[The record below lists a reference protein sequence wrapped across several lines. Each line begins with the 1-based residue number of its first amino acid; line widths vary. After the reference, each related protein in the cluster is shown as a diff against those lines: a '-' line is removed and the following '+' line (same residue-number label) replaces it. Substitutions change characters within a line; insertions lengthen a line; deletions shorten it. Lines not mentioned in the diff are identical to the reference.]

1 MPNGAAEGTTES
13 GPVVAGQAEA
23 RVDLDA
29 IRSNVG
35 ELVRRSSG
43 AAVMGVVKADG
54 YGHGMLPVARAM
66 LAGGATWL
74 GTAFIDEALAVR
86 ADGIT
91 APTVAWIVPPGT
103 PLDQAVVADIDLGLS
118 TPASIGEVVAASRRA
133 GRPARVHL
141 KVDTGLARGGVS
153 PQDWPQ
159 AVKAAADAERAG
171 HIRVVGVFSHFAC
184 ADEPNHP
191 SIERQLDAFQIA
203 LKTVEKSGLRPEVRH
218 LANSA
223 AALTIPES
231 HYDLVRPGI
240 AAYGLHP
247 VPELD
252 DGALRP
258 AMTLSAPL
266 MLTRPIDTG
275 QGVSYGYRYVAE
287 QSTRLGL
294 VPLGYADGVPRAAT
308 NIAEVGINGTRFPIA
323 GTVCMDQ
330 FCVDL
335 GDQRAEAGD
344 RVTLF
349 GPGDHGEP
357 TAQEWADWLGSI
369 HYELVT
375 RVGVRVARRYV
386 GG

>member
-1 MPNGAAEGTTES
+1 MPNSASERTTES

-23 RVDLDA
+23 RIDLGA

-35 ELVRRSSG
+35 ELVRRASG

-54 YGHGMLPVARAM
+54 YGHGMVPAARAM

-74 GTAFIDEALAVR
+74 GTAFVDEALAVR
-86 ADGIT
+86 AAGIT

-103 PLDQAVVADIDLGLS
+103 PLDQAVAADIDLGIS
-118 TPASIGEVVAASRRA
+118 VIASIDDAAEAARRV

-141 KVDTGLARGGVS
+141 KADTGLARGGIS
-153 PQDWPQ
+153 PRDWAH
-159 AVKAAADAERAG
+159 AVEAAADAERAG
-171 HIRVVGVFSHFAC
+171 HVRVVGVFSHFAC
-184 ADEPNHP
+184 ADEPGHP
-191 SIERQLDAFQIA
+191 SIARQLDAFQLA
-203 LKTVEKSGLRPEVRH
+203 LKTAEKGGLRPEVRH

-223 AALTIPES
+223 ATLTLPES

-247 VPELD
+247 IPELD

-266 MLTRPIDTG
+266 MLTRSIDTG
-275 QGVSYGYRYVAE
+275 QGVSYGYRFVAE
-287 QSTRLGL
+287 HPTRLGL

-308 NIAEVGINGTRFPIA
+308 NTAEVSVNGARFPIA

-335 GDQRAEAGD
+335 GDQPVEAGD

-349 GPGDHGEP
+349 GPGEQGEP
-357 TAQEWADWLGSI
+357 TAQEWADRLGTI

-375 RVGVRVARRYV
+375 RVGGRVARRYV